1 MSNINILVVIVSC
14 IKNKHL
20 WDQIKNRTNNKLII
34 ITGSDKYEN
43 YYDREYKVLHLKCS
57 DLYDGLPEKIICMID
72 QVLNIDDFKDITHI
86 IKIDDHDTYFTD
98 ENIKNLVNYKELE
111 LFDYL
116 GQRLNTIDEGY
127 VSDYHNGK
135 VHPQSYWYNRKLP
148 MEPLQYFDGG
158 CTYILSRKAMEVINK
173 KYNLSNMN
181 EVRENNLYEDYMIA
195 KILNENNIK
204 PHKIDYGIRGD
215 K

>member
-1 MSNINILVVIVSC
+1 
-14 IKNKHL
+14 
-20 WDQIKNRTNNKLII
+20 
-34 ITGSDKYEN
+34 
-43 YYDREYKVLHLKCS
+43 
-57 DLYDGLPEKIICMID
+57 
-72 QVLNIDDFKDITHI
+72 
-86 IKIDDHDTYFTD
+86 
-98 ENIKNLVNYKELE
+98 
-111 LFDYL
+111 
-116 GQRLNTIDEGY
+116 
-127 VSDYHNGK
+127 
-135 VHPQSYWYNRKLP
+135 